1 MKFIADI
8 MVGKLARYLR
18 MAGYDVIYINDI
30 EDEEILSIA
39 KKESRTILTRD
50 VLMLQRKDC
59 KKGVIK
65 SLLIKDD
72 SLLSQLEQ
80 VKRELD
86 LELKPKLIRCLDCNT
101 LLDEASKED
110 LKEKVPPYVFKTQ
123 DNFLYCPD
131 CDKYYWRG
139 THYDSI
145 NNVFKVLNKNLQS
158 SGSTNIYQDKSSNK

>member
-30 EDEEILSIA
+30 EDEEVLRIA
-39 KKESRTILTRD
+39 KKEGRTILTRD

-59 KKGVIK
+59 KNGVIK
-65 SLLIKDD
+65 SLLIEDD
-72 SLLSQLEQ
+72 ILLDQLEQ
-80 VKRELD
+80 VKKELD
-86 LELKPKLIRCLDCNT
+86 LELKPKLIRCLDCNS
-101 LLDEASKED
+101 LLKKVSKAD

-145 NNVFKVLNKNLQS
+145 NDVFDLLNKN
-158 SGSTNIYQDKSSNK
+158 SGPQD